1 MISLVTHQ
9 DMGESLQIKENGKF
23 EAVSQVFFTDRE
35 ATVDLQLNGMQLIFR
50 ELANGNRPMLCTGVL
65 YQGTW
70 YGDAPDADPATNP
83 FTGSPVLEPKPMVNT
98 NNPRKFIEITSD
110 MLDMAEDY
118 PFSKQEIPFGTTYD
132 TVPMV
137 IPSAQHEH
145 PSTNNTV
152 LNVYD
157 VTKTGFKFRT
167 NTKLLAPFNTDTTQG
182 VKIFVEVVATS

>member
-9 DMGESLQIKENGKF
+9 DMGDSIQLKENGKF

-98 NNPRKFIEITSD
+98 TQRKFIEITSD
-110 MLDMAEDY
+110 MLDMTGDY

-137 IPSAQHEH
+137 IPFAQHEH

-152 LNVYD
+152 LNVYE

-182 VKIFVEVVATS
+182 VKIFVEVVAATS

>member
-35 ATVDLQLNGMQLIFR
+35 ATVDLQLNGIQLIFR

-70 YGDAPDADPATNP
+70 YGDAPDDAPATNP
-83 FTGSPVLEPKPMVNT
+83 FTGEAVLQPKPMVNT
-98 NNPRKFIEITSD
+98 QRKFIEITSD
-110 MLDMAEDY
+110 MLDMTEDY
-118 PFSKQEIPFGTTYD
+118 PFSKQEIPFGTTYG
-132 TVPMV
+132 TAPMV
-137 IPSAQHEH
+137 IPYVQHGHEVI
-145 PSTNNTV
+145 NNVIT
-152 LNVYD
+152 NVYD

-167 NTKLLAPFNTDTTQG
+167 NTKLLAPLNTDATRG

>member
-9 DMGESLQIKENGKF
+9 DMGDSIQLKENGKF

-35 ATVDLQLNGMQLIFR
+35 ATLDMQINGMQLLFR
-50 ELANGNRPMLCTGVL
+50 ELANGNRPMLCTGVY

-70 YGDAPDADPATNP
+70 YGDAPDAEPAKNP
-83 FTGSPVLEPKPMVNT
+83 FTGEAVLQPKPMVNT
-98 NNPRKFIEITSD
+98 SQRKFIEITSD
-110 MLDMAEDY
+110 MLDMTEDY
-118 PFSKQEIPFGTTYD
+118 PFSKQEIPFGTTYG

-137 IPSAQHEH
+137 IPFAQYGH
-145 PSTNNTV
+145 PATNNTV
-152 LNVYD
+152 LSVYD

-167 NTKLLAPFNTDTTQG
+167 NTKLIAPFNTDTTQG

>member
-70 YGDAPDADPATNP
+70 YVDAPDADPATNP

-110 MLDMAEDY
+110 MLDMTEDY

-132 TVPMV
+132 KVPMV
-137 IPSAQHEH
+137 IPFAQYGHQ
-145 PSTNNTV
+145 SVNNTV
-152 LNVYD
+152 MNVYD
-157 VTKTGFKFRT
+157 VTKTGFKFCT
-167 NTKLLAPFNTDTTQG
+167 NTKLLAPFNTNTTQS
-182 VKIFVEVVATS
+182 VKLFVEVVEQA